1 MLIIDGD
8 EQSLVLQYEILNPLM
23 TPFRLFAG
31 GKDHD
36 NFTSVELMTSTT
48 KFIGAASGA
57 ERERLYK
64 TMSNQTNSA
73 YQLKK

>member
-1 MLIIDGD
+1 MLIIDSD
-8 EQSLVLQYEILNPLM
+8 EHSPVLQYQILNPLM
-23 TPFRLFAG
+23 TPFRLSAG

-57 ERERLYK
+57 EREHCYCLYVTVSSQK
-64 TMSNQTNSA
+64 NV
-73 YQLKK
+73 Y